1 MSRRLKRKYRQVEFV
16 ISGGCWVCL
25 NRRDQH
31 RAGVLS
37 WDPICKQ
44 WVANIASAGIWPAGK
59 LDELAHFLRQINA
72 EGVSV

>member
-1 MSRRLKRKYRQVEFV
+1 MRRRLRRKYRQIEFV

-37 WDPICKQ
+37 WEPIHKQ
-44 WVANIASAGIWPAGK
+44 WVASIESAGIWSAAK
-59 LDELAHFLRQINA
+59 LDDLAHFLRQINA
-72 EGVSV
+72 EGVPV